1 VTEAEINI
9 TNDLGTPTSLDASF
23 DEYRVYPTIKPPYWA
38 RGAAYCLTNSF
49 SITITEFTV
58 QILVS
63 VGLSAPDVYSI
74 ATAEFSADPASGDM
88 SGYEGYDKF
97 IFTGCTGQW
106 T

>member
-1 VTEAEINI
+1 MTGNS
-9 TNDLGTPTSLDASF
+9 TSLDASF

-38 RGAAYCLTNSF
+38 RGVAYCLINSS
-49 SITITEFTV
+49 SITITEFTL